1 MEGISCLKKG
11 RSSQFSTI
19 ADVLDGKNLAVEG
32 PPGTGKSQT
41 IVNTIA
47 ASLAQGKKVMFVAE
61 KAAAL
66 EVVKSRLEK
75 FGLGHFLLP
84 LQATRSSKEQ
94 IISSIRDRIEAKF
107 PDSPRELE
115 GLKASFKKTRDD
127 LGSYIQTLSSGFGGS
142 GYTVH
147 QILGRAISLRSV
159 IDSLPKDL
167 QSYNAPI
174 AQNISKSEFD
184 EILTLLKAVE
194 DVWLE
199 TTKNDKWWK
208 DIGLA
213 NIDPFSANEVLKLAE
228 EVAKSHSYSTQLRAK
243 LQEYETN
250 IEATTS
256 CLSTTESVVKSL
268 SKNLKDSEINVIEGL
283 NSQAALDDV
292 ERFLKDV
299 ANLRATKKDLSV
311 TLKNP
316 LADGIAYEIAKM
328 ADLLEKNNISSIIG
342 SDLKQEISKRES
354 DLSCLKEALNFLH
367 RARKVSE
374 NLAEIPAKHIV
385 NASKILEKISRDA
398 LLLRSESLIDPIA
411 QVVVEKGHKHV
422 DSLNKQRE
430 LLKGKISLTTTIK
443 KDEVS
448 QNLLVLIESGIFG
461 IFSSKYRQAKKFY
474 DKISCDRKFSKSQA
488 AVNLKELEIWLSE
501 IDKLNSNQKLQS
513 LLGVRFD
520 GLETKFEPYFEVF
533 AYFASIDQNL
543 SHPDCFALKN
553 LLRSGSSDVLF
564 SFPKISHDHPINL
577 FQDINI
583 EVGEAL
589 ICRLEAELSDAKQA
603 VNYIEKT
610 ADNLCERDGWS
621 VDKLCTLSNEISIF
635 QTSWKKASDDN
646 ATRQLLGEMFTG
658 AETKH
663 EDLNIVLQTASKIVA
678 MEQRSSIILAIKK
691 KQLDEFCNA
700 LNLVLSA
707 DQDAAVLL
715 EKLSKL
721 TNTNSEIWSKNKTH
735 TQIANYMDKASQD
748 KSGLV
753 AFSYLVGIAK
763 DVSARG
769 YGDFIEKVF
778 KNYTP
783 SCDIAQIFKAV
794 LARSIAQEV
803 YKKYGSILSKF
814 NGIKLSSLRKQLAEL
829 DVKIIE
835 LSREYLQAK
844 LYREAR
850 PPQGEKGSGR
860 KSEYTNMELLRNEVA
875 KSQRYLPMREIT
887 KRAGRALIELK
898 PCWMMSPLAVSN
910 YIPKDTIEFDLVI
923 IDEASQMTPENSIG
937 ALLRAKQV
945 MVVGDV
951 NQLPPSNFFGK
962 IFDDEEENKDEA
974 TTEASILEMASS
986 VFSPRRRLRWHYR
999 SRHSGLISFSNRHI
1013 YDNDLVVFPSANES
1027 NPEMGVSYK
1036 KVDAMYSSGVNPEE
1050 AKAMVDAILDFMT
1063 KYPNKSLGVVVMN
1076 QKQASLLSD
1085 EMNYAFEKNPLAQEY
1100 REKWQDGLES
1110 FFIKNLENVQ
1120 GDERDVIFIGTVYGP
1135 EKAGSPVRQGFGPIN
1150 GVAGKRRL
1158 NVLFSRAKERIVTF
1172 SSMNTSDIKA
1182 EEDSGNEG
1190 AYMLKQWIEYCA
1202 TGRIHSGKITNKD
1215 TDSEFEDHVV
1225 QQIRSIGC
1233 DAIPQV
1239 GVVGYSIDIGVKHPD
1254 WPHGFIMGVECDGAT
1269 YHSSKSARDRDRLR
1283 QQVLEGLGWNLY
1295 RIWSTDWFDDPIR
1308 ETEKLREA
1316 IKNRISNLKSAMI
1329 S

>member
-1 MEGISCLKKG
+1 MVTDAD
-11 RSSQFSTI
+11 SSQFSTI
-19 ADVLDGKNLAVEG
+19 VDVLDGKNLAVEG

-115 GLKASFKKTRDD
+115 GLKASFKKTRDE

-342 SDLKQEISKRES
+342 ADLKQEISKRES
-354 DLSCLKEALNFLH
+354 YLSCLKEALNFLH
-367 RARKVSE
+367 STKKVSE

-461 IFSSKYRQAKKFY
+461 MFSSKYRQAKKFY
-474 DKISCDRKFSKSQA
+474 DKISCDRKFSKGKA
-488 AVNLKELEIWLSE
+488 AVNLKELEILLSE
-501 IDKLNSNQKLQS
+501 MDELNSNQKLRS
-513 LLGVRFD
+513 LLGGRFD

-533 AYFASIDQNL
+533 AYFASIDQKL

-564 SFPKISHDHPINL
+564 SFPKISNDHPINL

-589 ICRLEAELSDAKQA
+589 I
-603 VNYIEKT
+603 
-610 ADNLCERDGWS
+610 
-621 VDKLCTLSNEISIF
+621 
-635 QTSWKKASDDN
+635 
-646 ATRQLLGEMFTG
+646 
-658 AETKH
+658 
-663 EDLNIVLQTASKIVA
+663 
-678 MEQRSSIILAIKK
+678 
-691 KQLDEFCNA
+691 
-700 LNLVLSA
+700 
-707 DQDAAVLL
+707 
-715 EKLSKL
+715 
-721 TNTNSEIWSKNKTH
+721 
-735 TQIANYMDKASQD
+735 
-748 KSGLV
+748 
-753 AFSYLVGIAK
+753 
-763 DVSARG
+763 
-769 YGDFIEKVF
+769 
-778 KNYTP
+778 
-783 SCDIAQIFKAV
+783 
-794 LARSIAQEV
+794 
-803 YKKYGSILSKF
+803 
-814 NGIKLSSLRKQLAEL
+814 
-829 DVKIIE
+829 
-835 LSREYLQAK
+835 
-844 LYREAR
+844 
-850 PPQGEKGSGR
+850 
-860 KSEYTNMELLRNEVA
+860 
-875 KSQRYLPMREIT
+875 
-887 KRAGRALIELK
+887 
-898 PCWMMSPLAVSN
+898 
-910 YIPKDTIEFDLVI
+910 
-923 IDEASQMTPENSIG
+923 
-937 ALLRAKQV
+937 
-945 MVVGDV
+945 
-951 NQLPPSNFFGK
+951 
-962 IFDDEEENKDEA
+962 
-974 TTEASILEMASS
+974 
-986 VFSPRRRLRWHYR
+986 
-999 SRHSGLISFSNRHI
+999 
-1013 YDNDLVVFPSANES
+1013 
-1027 NPEMGVSYK
+1027 
-1036 KVDAMYSSGVNPEE
+1036 
-1050 AKAMVDAILDFMT
+1050 
-1063 KYPNKSLGVVVMN
+1063 
-1076 QKQASLLSD
+1076 
-1085 EMNYAFEKNPLAQEY
+1085 
-1100 REKWQDGLES
+1100 
-1110 FFIKNLENVQ
+1110 
-1120 GDERDVIFIGTVYGP
+1120 
-1135 EKAGSPVRQGFGPIN
+1135 
-1150 GVAGKRRL
+1150 
-1158 NVLFSRAKERIVTF
+1158 
-1172 SSMNTSDIKA
+1172 
-1182 EEDSGNEG
+1182 
-1190 AYMLKQWIEYCA
+1190 
-1202 TGRIHSGKITNKD
+1202 
-1215 TDSEFEDHVV
+1215 
-1225 QQIRSIGC
+1225 
-1233 DAIPQV
+1233 
-1239 GVVGYSIDIGVKHPD
+1239 
-1254 WPHGFIMGVECDGAT
+1254 
-1269 YHSSKSARDRDRLR
+1269 
-1283 QQVLEGLGWNLY
+1283 
-1295 RIWSTDWFDDPIR
+1295 
-1308 ETEKLREA
+1308 
-1316 IKNRISNLKSAMI
+1316 
-1329 S
+1329 